1 MKKLKV
7 IFLVVGIYLII
18 GSIFA
23 FFALKKDIETNSKNK
38 LLMSEGRI
46 TCSYANCEL
55 HLTSRFILRIFLY
68 PLNIIEGNYCGYVS
82 DDSNYYKNNCI
93 YPYN

>member
-23 FFALKKDIETNSKNK
+23 FFALKKDIEINSRNK
-38 LLMSEGRI
+38 LLVSEGRI
-46 TCSYANCEL
+46 MCSYANCEL
-55 HLTSRFILRIFLY
+55 PLTSRFILGIFIY
-68 PLNIIEGNYCGYVS
+68 PLNIIKGNYCGYVS
-82 DDSNYYKNNCI
+82 DDGNYYKNNCI
-93 YPYN
+93 TYN